1 MPAGKSTRGGSARAR
16 SSGEGGDSGGSSR
29 GTGEFAGAS
38 GVRTAFIS
46 GHTFRAKAVQYVVI
60 GGDAIF
66 EGDIILGT
74 AEQVEQ
80 HSGMIAAE
88 LRGDTASGV
97 IISGT
102 QFRWSNCTIPYDIDS
117 GLPNQNRVTDAI
129 AHWQSNTR
137 FTFVLRTAA
146 NAAQFPDWV
155 TFRAGDGCSSSVGR
169 QGGQQFVNLGPDCST
184 GNAIHEI
191 GHVTG
196 MWHEQSREDRDAF
209 VTINWAN
216 IQPGLEHNFDQHI
229 SDGDDIGAY
238 DYGSIMHYPRNA
250 FGINGAETIT
260 PVDPNAQIGQR
271 TALSPGDIATA
282 GTLCPKTTKELS
294 SETIKEHI
302 PETGK
307 EPVSETVKE
316 HIPETGKEP
325 VSETIKE
332 HIPETGKE
340 PVSETIKEA
349 SPETV
354 KELNPET
361 VKEVTAETAKEFTV
375 ETTKEVN
382 PETVKELTAETVK
395 EVIAET
401 VKEVNTETAKEF
413 SVETAREVAQ
423 PELPGQTTVIPQ
435 IAGAL
440 PFAMTTP
447 HAGLA
452 TGAAG
457 AAGAATGDPV
467 AELARQLASMASA
480 LAGLEARQAALSEQ
494 LALVLSRLGLQ

>member
-1 MPAGKSTRGGSARAR
+1 MPERRASRGGSAKAR
-16 SSGEGGDSGGSSR
+16 SSGEGSDSGGSSP

-46 GHTFRAKAVQYVVI
+46 GNTFRAKAVQYVVI

-66 EGDIILGT
+66 EGDIVLGT
-74 AEQVEQ
+74 ADQVES

-102 QFRWSNCTIPYDIDS
+102 QFRWPNCTIPYDIDP
-117 GLPNQNRVTDAI
+117 GMPNQNRVTDAI

-169 QGGQQFVNLGPDCST
+169 RGGQQFVNLGPDCST

-216 IQPGLEHNFDQHI
+216 IQPGMEHNFDQHI
-229 SDGDDIGAY
+229 SDGDDVGAY

-250 FGINGAETIT
+250 FGVGGAETIT

-307 EPVSETVKE
+307 ELS
-316 HIPETGKEP
+316 
-325 VSETIKE
+325 SETIKE

-340 PVSETIKEA
+340 LS
-349 SPETV
+349 S
-354 KELNPET
+354 ET

-375 ETTKEVN
+375 ETIKEVN
-382 PETVKELTAETVK
+382 PETVKEVTAETVK
-395 EVIAET
+395 EVTAET
-401 VKEVNTETAKEF
+401 VKEVTAETVKEVTAETVKEVTAETIKEVNTETAKEF

-423 PELPGQTTVIPQ
+423 PELPGQITVSPQ
-435 IAGAL
+435 VAGAL

-457 AAGAATGDPV
+457 AATGDPV
-467 AELARQLASMASA
+467 ADLAGQLASMASA